1 MKRYILKTDMAK
13 GPLDNQP
20 FECIPMSGI
29 PNCAW
34 KWVASVFGL
43 RSSPYSNYLCR
54 TTDIAAVENI
64 YNIFIFKICRA
75 KIRTRKR
82 EYALRITAQSR
93 VLKTDAC
100 REATL
105 KKVHY
110 TTIQYV
116 NETLYYCHSIAIKSE
131 REGTMG
137 CLLP

>member
-1 MKRYILKTDMAK
+1 MVETFEHVT
-13 GPLDNQP
+13 NQNSIKVP
-20 FECIPMSGI
+20 KVVKPKMMYVIR
-29 PNCAW
+29 
-34 KWVASVFGL
+34 KLFGL

-75 KIRTRKR
+75 KIRTRQR

-93 VLKTDAC
+93 VLKTDTC